1 MVLRK
6 MAKTF
11 QNQGGKQFE
20 PLKVS
25 KPNVQ

>member
-1 MVLRK
+1 MVLQK
-6 MAKTF
+6 MVKTF